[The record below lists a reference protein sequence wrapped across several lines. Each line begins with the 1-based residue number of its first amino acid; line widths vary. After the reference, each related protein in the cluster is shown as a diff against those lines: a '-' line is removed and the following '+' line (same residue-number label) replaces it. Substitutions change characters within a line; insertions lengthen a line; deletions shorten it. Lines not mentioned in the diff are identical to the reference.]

1 MFGHMLRDLGYGLRA
16 LLARPGFA
24 FVTILTL
31 GLAIGAHT
39 MLFGVVHALLLSPVR
54 GIGAPDRLVEI
65 GRTHGGAGMDTISY
79 PDFAD
84 YAQAKSFDGLYAYSL
99 EALNVTGKDD
109 PRRALGLLVSG
120 SYFPTLRVQPALG
133 RMLSPLDDA
142 DAAQPVA
149 VASYAAW
156 QKYFDADPAAVGR
169 TVSINGRSFTLA
181 GVAAPGFQGH
191 IAVLAPEFYLPLH
204 ARTLLREGSKS
215 LLAERKSLWLM
226 AGGRLRDGVGIAQ
239 AGAELAT
246 IRQRLDA
253 EYGNDDPKSGIGV
266 APLRGVP
273 AEVRGPLGAFSGL
286 LFAMVGMI
294 LLVACVNVAGL
305 LIARGETRRQEIA
318 VRFALGAGRGRV
330 FFQLFAENLLLAIG
344 AGALGI
350 GLATW
355 WRDLLLRVDL
365 PMPFPISPRI
375 PLDGSVLGFALL
387 LTAATAL
394 LFGALP
400 TLRASRQA
408 PATGG
413 ALVADRTS
421 NRGSR
426 LRETLVVVQIAL
438 TLVLLIGSGLFV
450 RALQRA
456 AAIDVGFDAKHVVS
470 ADFDLEPSG
479 YDEDHRAR
487 LQTALLERVRAIG
500 GVEQAALA
508 TVLPLSF
515 NRLSLGCV
523 HGAGFGE
530 DELCPDVNVVSDGF
544 FATLG
549 MDVRG
554 RVFDTRERADGAK
567 AAVVNETLARR
578 LAPDGDAI
586 GRSFA
591 YGEGK
596 DARTLTIVGV
606 VADGKYASL
615 GEDKQPFLFLPI
627 AQTPM
632 AQASLLVRTAQDS
645 PALARALADA
655 VREVDRTLPVAQT
668 HPLEDTLALS
678 LLPQRIAGLVAG
690 ALGVLGLLLAAIGLY
705 GLIAFHVASRTR
717 EIGIRLSLGAAPRR
731 VLRDVLWRGGRLVGI
746 GLVAGE
752 AIGVGLAVL
761 VSGLLFGAQPG
772 DALAFAAA
780 GLVLGLVALPACWL
794 PARQAVRIDPAVA
807 LRHD

>member
-1 MFGHMLRDLGYGLRA
+1 MFNRLLQDLGYGLRT

-54 GIGAPDRLVEI
+54 GIGAPERVVEI
-65 GRTHGGAGMDTISY
+65 GRTRGGEGMDTISY
-79 PDFAD
+79 PDFVD
-84 YAQAKSFDGLYAYSL
+84 YSGAKSFDGMYAYSL
-99 EALNVTGKDD
+99 DALNVTGGGD

-120 SYFPTLRVQPALG
+120 SYFSTLRVQPELG
-133 RMLSPLDDA
+133 RVLAATDDT
-142 DAAQPVA
+142 DAAPPVA

-156 QKYFDADPAAVGR
+156 QKYFNADPAAIGK
-169 TVSINGRSFTLA
+169 TVSINGHVFTLV
-181 GVAAPGFQGH
+181 GVAARTFNGQ

-204 ARTLLREGSKS
+204 NRTLLREGSKD
-215 LLAERKSLWLM
+215 LLASRKSLWLM
-226 AGGRLRDGVGIAQ
+226 AGGRLRDGVDVAQ
-239 AGAELAT
+239 AQAELAT
-246 IRQRLDA
+246 IKQRLDA
-253 EYGNDDPKSGIGV
+253 SYGNDDKKSGIGV

-273 AEVRGPLGAFSGL
+273 TEVRGPLGAFSGL

-318 VRFALGAGRGRV
+318 VRFALGASRGRV
-330 FFQLFAENLLLAIG
+330 FFQLFAENLLLAVG

-350 GLATW
+350 LLATW
-355 WRDLLLRVDL
+355 WRDLLLHVDL
-365 PMPFPISPRI
+365 PTPFPISPRI
-375 PLDGSVLGFALL
+375 PFDGSVLGFALL

-400 TLRASRQA
+400 TLRASKQA

-421 NRGSR
+421 SRGSR
-426 LRETLVVVQIAL
+426 LRESLVVVQIAL

-450 RALQRA
+450 RALERA
-456 AAIDVGFDAKHVVS
+456 AAIDIGFDANHVIS
-470 ADFDLEPSG
+470 MDFDLQPSG
-479 YDEDHRAR
+479 YDEAHRAR

-508 TVLPLSF
+508 SILPLSF
-515 NRLSLGCV
+515 NRMRLGCV

-530 DELCPDVNVVSDGF
+530 DELCPDVNLVSDGF

-549 MDVRG
+549 MSLRG
-554 RVFDTRERADGAK
+554 RGFDTHDSADGAK
-567 AAVVNETLARR
+567 VAVVNETLAKR
-578 LAPDGDAI
+578 LAPDGDAL

-591 YGEGK
+591 YGEDK

-606 VADGKYASL
+606 VPDGKYSSL
-615 GEDKQPFLFLPI
+615 GEDKQPFLFLPL
-627 AQTPM
+627 AQSPSAM
-632 AQASLLVRTAQDS
+632 ASLLVRSAQDS
-645 PALARALADA
+645 PALTRALADA
-655 VREVDRTLPVAQT
+655 VRETDRTLPIAQT
-668 HPLEDTLALS
+668 HPLADTLALS
-678 LLPQRIAGLVAG
+678 LLPQRIAGFVAG
-690 ALGVLGLLLAAIGLY
+690 TLGTLGLLLAAIGLY

-717 EIGIRLSLGAAPRR
+717 EIGIRLSLGAAPKR
-731 VLRDVLWRGGRLVGI
+731 VLHDVLWRGGRLVAI
-746 GLVAGE
+746 GLVVGE
-752 AIGVGLAVL
+752 AVGIGLAVL
-761 VSGLLFGAQPG
+761 VSGLLFGAQPS
-772 DALAFAAA
+772 DVLAFAAA
-780 GLVLGLVALPACWL
+780 GLLLGLIALPACYV
-794 PARQAVRIDPAVA
+794 PARQAVRIDPAMA

>member
-1 MFGHMLRDLGYGLRA
+1 MFGHMLRDLGYGLRG
-16 LLARPGFA
+16 LLARPGFT
-24 FVTILTL
+24 FVTILAL

-39 MLFGVVHALLLSPVR
+39 TLFGIVHALLLSPVR
-54 GIGAPDRLVEI
+54 GIAAADRIVEV
-65 GRTHGGAGMDTISY
+65 GRTRGGSGMDTISY
-79 PDFAD
+79 PDFVD
-84 YAQAKSFDGLYAYSL
+84 YAQATAFDGLYAYSI
-99 EALNVTGKDD
+99 EPLNVTGSGD
-109 PRRALGLLVSG
+109 PRRALGMLVSG
-120 SYFPTLRVQPALG
+120 AYFTTLGVQPASG
-133 RMLSPLDDA
+133 RVLAPPDDS
-142 DAAQPVA
+142 DGAAPVA
-149 VASYAAW
+149 VASDAAW
-156 QKYFDADPAAVGR
+156 RKYFNADPSVIGR
-169 TVSINGRSFTLA
+169 SVSINGRAFTLI
-181 GVAAPGFQGH
+181 GVASPEFKGH

-204 ARTLLREGSKS
+204 ARTLLREGSPN
-215 LLAERKSLWLM
+215 LLAQRKSLWLM
-226 AGGRLRDGVGIAQ
+226 AGGRLRDGVDIAQ
-239 AGAELAT
+239 ARAELAT

-253 EYGNDDPKSGIGV
+253 EYGNDDTETGIGV

-273 AEVRGPLGAFSGL
+273 TEVRGPLGAFSGL

-305 LIARGETRRQEIA
+305 LIARGEARRHEIA
-318 VRFALGAGRGRV
+318 VRFALGASRARV
-330 FFQLFAENLLLAIG
+330 FFQLFAENLLLAVG
-344 AGALGI
+344 AGALGVL
-350 GLATW
+350 LALW

-365 PMPFPISPRI
+365 PTPFPISPRI

-387 LTAATAL
+387 LTTVTAL

-413 ALVADRTS
+413 TLVAG
-421 NRGSR
+421 RGSSR
-426 LRETLVVVQIAL
+426 ASRTREVLVVVQITL

-456 AAIDVGFDAKHVVS
+456 AAIDVGFDARHVVS

-479 YDEDHRAR
+479 YDEGHRA
-487 LQTALLERVRAIG
+487 QVQAALLERVRALG
-500 GVEQAALA
+500 GIEQAALA
-508 TVLPLSF
+508 AVLPLSF
-515 NRLSLGCV
+515 NRMQLGCV
-523 HGAGFGE
+523 HGAGFGD
-530 DELCPDVNVVSDGF
+530 DELCPEVNVVSDGY

-549 MDVRG
+549 MNVQGRG
-554 RVFDTRERADGAK
+554 FDAHDDADGTRV
-567 AAVVNETLARR
+567 AVVNETLARR

-591 YGEGK
+591 YAEDK
-596 DARTLTIVGV
+596 DARTLTVVGI

-615 GEDKQPFLFLPI
+615 DEDRRPFLFLPL
-627 AQTPM
+627 AQAPM
-632 AQASLLVRTAQDS
+632 AQTSLLVRTAQDA
-645 PALARALADA
+645 PALARVLGAAVHAVDA
-655 VREVDRTLPVAQT
+655 SLPVAQV

-731 VLRDVLWRGGRLVGI
+731 VLRDVFWRGGRLVGI

-761 VSGLLFGAQPG
+761 VSGLLFGTQAG

-780 GLVLGLVALPACWL
+780 GLVLGVIALPACWL
-794 PARQAVRIDPAVA
+794 PARQAVRIEPVVA
-807 LRHD
+807 LRHE